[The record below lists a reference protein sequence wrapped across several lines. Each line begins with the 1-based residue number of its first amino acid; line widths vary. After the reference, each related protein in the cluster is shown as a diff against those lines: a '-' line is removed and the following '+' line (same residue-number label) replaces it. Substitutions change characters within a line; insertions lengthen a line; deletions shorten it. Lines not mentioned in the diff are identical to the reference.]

1 MSEATSMQI
10 AGVQMD
16 IKIMEPELNLEN
28 MEQAIRE
35 TTSNGAELT
44 IFPECAVTGYCFSS
58 LEEAMPWGE
67 SIPGASTE
75 FMTRVCAETKSYVV
89 YGTLEKVNDKLFNAC
104 VLVGP
109 DGVIGSYRKI
119 HLPFLGIDRFTTP
132 GDRPF
137 EVYDLGKIKV
147 GMNICYD
154 GSFPESSRIM
164 ALDGADLVVLP
175 TNWPPG
181 AETFPK

>member
-1 MSEATSMQI
+1 MSDTSSMKI

-16 IKIMEPELNLEN
+16 IKIMEPELNLAN
-28 MEQAIRE
+28 MEEAMRE
-35 TTSNGAELT
+35 TTAHGAELT
-44 IFPECAVTGYCFSS
+44 VFPECAVTGYCFSS
-58 LEEAMPWGE
+58 LAEAMPWGE
-67 SIPGASTE
+67 SIPGQSSK
-75 FMTRVCAETKSYVV
+75 FFQHICAETNSYVV
-89 YGTLEKVNDKLFNAC
+89 YGTLEKEGDQLFNAC

-132 GDRPF
+132 GNRPF
-137 EVYDLGKIKV
+137 EVYDIGKIKV

-164 ALDGADLVVLP
+164 ALDGADLVRGL
-175 TNWPPG
+175 
-181 AETFPK
+181 